1 MSNVTG
7 NFEFLLYRNLLY
19 YWDPFLSLFQIWKDV
34 VKISCQVLLFKQQIQ
49 PGQSLFARANRILAD
64 PTSKALQLPRLQ
76 REAHTVVI
84 WLQNFQQ
91 LAQPSDRHII
101 GSSCSNKYS
110 PHCVHNIPAI
120 EGVRNYVNE
129 ISLLR
134 KLAECASIAIQLL
147 DEQLQL
153 PIWQTLFKVI

>member
-1 MSNVTG
+1 MSDVKG
-7 NFEFLLYRNLLY
+7 NSEFLLNRKWLHH
-19 YWDPFLSLFQIWKDV
+19 WDPFLSLFQTWKDV
-34 VKISCQVLLFKQQIQ
+34 VKIPCQVLLFKQQIQ
-49 PGQSLFARANRILAD
+49 TGQSLFARANRILGD
-64 PTSKALQLPRLQ
+64 PMLKALQLPRLQ
-76 REAHTVVI
+76 REAHAVVI

-91 LAQPSDRHII
+91 LAQPSGRHII

-110 PHCVHNIPAI
+110 PHCAHNIPAI
-120 EGVRNYVNE
+120 EVVRKYVNE
-129 ISLLR
+129 SSLLW

>member
-1 MSNVTG
+1 MSNATG
-7 NFEFLLYRNLLY
+7 NSEFLFYRKLLL
-19 YWDPFLSLFQIWKDV
+19 WDPFLSLFQIWKDV

-64 PTSKALQLPRLQ
+64 PTFKALQLPRLQ

-91 LAQPSDRHII
+91 LAQTSDSHII

-110 PHCVHNIPAI
+110 PHCAHNIPAI
-120 EGVRNYVNE
+120 KGGRNYVNE
-129 ISLLR
+129 IGLLW
-134 KLAECASIAIQLL
+134 KLAECVSIVIQLL
-147 DEQLQL
+147 DE
-153 PIWQTLFKVI
+153 